1 MRELLA
7 GGQTR
12 AGSSAEVNYPYE
24 PNAHAHLLSRTGS
37 SVLGGSLCAIAF
49 SRKYRYV
56 SSTLRGDLAVLS
68 ERPFRFLLLA
78 RTASLFGSAVA
89 LGALPF
95 AVLGM
100 RGGSATVLG
109 LVLGA
114 RSLAQVALLL
124 FGGVLADR
132 LPKSRSRLMAGSEV
146 LAFASQGL
154 AATLFITGAAKPA
167 EIIVLAAA
175 GGSASALFG
184 PAAKGLVPQLA
195 NGPRLQSANVLLRL
209 SYNVTTV
216 TGTALGGV
224 LVVTVGAG
232 WALSAD
238 AITFAVSA
246 VLLAGIRVR
255 HPLPGRTAP
264 ASGSSVRTDLTD
276 GWREFTSRPWVYL
289 VSVQFAIVNGGFGML
304 NVLGPVIARQ
314 HMGGAAAWAALLA
327 AKSAGM
333 MIGSVLVARIRPRFP
348 VRTAILATFG
358 SLPPVFLF
366 AAGAPVWLVG
376 ALMLVNGVTVDIF
389 DVLFDTALQT
399 HVPREAL
406 SRIASY
412 DAAGAYT
419 LGPLGTMLAGPLS
432 EAIGESGA
440 LYGAG
445 ALMILAV
452 ITTLASRS
460 VRRLPAEATTSAAP
474 APASLGANGTRNPG
488 STSRWSTCAPS

>member
-1 MRELLA
+1 M
-7 GGQTR
+7 
-12 AGSSAEVNYPYE
+12 
-24 PNAHAHLLSRTGS
+24 
-37 SVLGGSLCAIAF
+37 
-49 SRKYRYV
+49 

-68 ERPFRFLLLA
+68 EQPFLFLFLA
-78 RTASLFGSAVA
+78 RTVSLFGSAVA

-100 RGGSATVLG
+100 HGGSATVLG

-132 LPKSRSRLMAGSEV
+132 RPQSRSRLMAGSDV

-154 AATLFITGAAKPA
+154 TATLFITGAARPA
-167 EIIVLAAA
+167 QIIVLAAVSGA
-175 GGSASALFG
+175 ASALFG
-184 PAAKGLVPQLA
+184 PAAKGLVPQLVD
-195 NGPRLQSANVLLRL
+195 GPRLQSANVLLRL
-209 SYNVTTV
+209 SYNTTSV
-216 TGTALGGV
+216 IGTALGGV
-224 LVVTVGAG
+224 LVVTIGAG

-238 AITFAVSA
+238 AITFGVSA
-246 VLLAGIRVR
+246 VLLAGIRLR
-255 HPLPGRTAP
+255 QPLASGTAPASGRMAP
-264 ASGSSVRTDLTD
+264 ASGSSVRADLAG
-276 GWREFTSRPWVYL
+276 GWREFTSRPWMCL

-304 NVLGPVIARQ
+304 NVLGPVIAEQ
-314 HMGGAAAWAALLA
+314 HMGGPAAWAGLLA

-333 MIGSVLVARIRPRFP
+333 IVGSLLVARIRPRFP
-348 VRTAILATFG
+348 VRTAVLATFG
-358 SLPPVFLF
+358 SLPPIFLF

-389 DVLFDTALQT
+389 EVLFDTAMQT

-412 DAAGAYT
+412 DAASAYT

-432 EAIGESGA
+432 EAIGASGS

-445 ALMILAV
+445 ALMTLAA
-452 ITTLASRS
+452 ITTFASRS
-460 VRRLPAEATTSAAP
+460 VRQLPAEVTASAVP
-474 APASLGANGTRNPG
+474 TRASLMKPPPPA
-488 STSRWSTCAPS
+488 A

>member
-1 MRELLA
+1 
-7 GGQTR
+7 
-12 AGSSAEVNYPYE
+12 
-24 PNAHAHLLSRTGS
+24 
-37 SVLGGSLCAIAF
+37 
-49 SRKYRYV
+49 V

-68 ERPFRFLLLA
+68 EQPFLFLFLA
-78 RTASLFGSAVA
+78 RTVSLFGSAVA

-100 RGGSATVLG
+100 HGGSATVLG

-132 LPKSRSRLMAGSEV
+132 RPQSRSRLMAGSDV

-154 AATLFITGAAKPA
+154 TATLFITGAARPA
-167 EIIVLAAA
+167 QIIVLAAVSGA
-175 GGSASALFG
+175 ASALFG
-184 PAAKGLVPQLA
+184 PAAKGLVPQLVD
-195 NGPRLQSANVLLRL
+195 GPRLQSANVLLRL
-209 SYNVTTV
+209 SYNTTSV
-216 TGTALGGV
+216 IGTALGGV
-224 LVVTVGAG
+224 LVVTIGAG

-238 AITFAVSA
+238 AITFGVSA
-246 VLLAGIRVR
+246 VLLAGIRLR
-255 HPLPGRTAP
+255 QPLASGTAPASGRMAP
-264 ASGSSVRTDLTD
+264 ASGSSVRADLAG
-276 GWREFTSRPWVYL
+276 GWREFTSRPWMCL

-304 NVLGPVIARQ
+304 NVLGPVIAEQ
-314 HMGGAAAWAALLA
+314 HMGGPAAWAGLLA

-333 MIGSVLVARIRPRFP
+333 IVGSLLVARIRPRFP
-348 VRTAILATFG
+348 VRTAVLATFG
-358 SLPPVFLF
+358 SLPPIFLF

-389 DVLFDTALQT
+389 EVLFDTAMQT

-412 DAAGAYT
+412 DAASAYT

-432 EAIGESGA
+432 EAIGASGS

-445 ALMILAV
+445 ALMTLAA
-452 ITTLASRS
+452 ITTFASRS
-460 VRRLPAEATTSAAP
+460 VRQLPAEVTASAVP
-474 APASLGANGTRNPG
+474 TRASLMKPPPPA
-488 STSRWSTCAPS
+488 A

>member
-1 MRELLA
+1 
-7 GGQTR
+7 
-12 AGSSAEVNYPYE
+12 
-24 PNAHAHLLSRTGS
+24 
-37 SVLGGSLCAIAF
+37 
-49 SRKYRYV
+49 V

-68 ERPFRFLLLA
+68 EQPFLFLFLA
-78 RTASLFGSAVA
+78 RTVSLFGSAVA

-100 RGGSATVLG
+100 HGGSATVLG

-132 LPKSRSRLMAGSEV
+132 RPKSRSRLMAGSDV

-154 AATLFITGAAKPA
+154 AAALFITGAARPA
-167 EIIVLAAA
+167 EIIVLAAVNGA
-175 GGSASALFG
+175 ASALFG
-184 PAAKGLVPQLA
+184 PAAQGLVPQLVD
-195 NGPRLQSANVLLRL
+195 GPRLQPANVLLRL
-209 SYNVTTV
+209 SYNTTSV
-216 TGTALGGV
+216 IGTALGGV
-224 LVVTVGAG
+224 LVVTIGAG
-232 WALSAD
+232 WALSVD

-255 HPLPGRTAP
+255 HPMPSRTVP
-264 ASGSSVRTDLTD
+264 ASGSSFRADLAG
-276 GWREFTSRPWVYL
+276 GWREFTSRPWVCL
-289 VSVQFAIVNGGFGML
+289 VSMQFAIVNGGFGML
-304 NVLGPVIARQ
+304 NVLGPVIAEQ
-314 HMGGAAAWAALLA
+314 HMGGAVAWAGLLA

-333 MIGSVLVARIRPRFP
+333 IAGSLLVARIRPRFP
-348 VRTAILATFG
+348 VRTAVLATFG

-389 DVLFDTALQT
+389 EVLFDTALQT
-399 HVPREAL
+399 HVPGEAL

-412 DAAGAYT
+412 DAASAYT

-432 EAIGESGA
+432 AAIGQSGS

-445 ALMILAV
+445 VLMTLAA
-452 ITTLASRS
+452 IATFASRS
-460 VRRLPAEATTSAAP
+460 VRELPAEATASAAP
-474 APASLGANGTRNPG
+474 ARASLR
-488 STSRWSTCAPS
+488 SRRRLPPEFLTEPSVSSQRDPNSAHL

>member
-1 MRELLA
+1 M
-7 GGQTR
+7 
-12 AGSSAEVNYPYE
+12 SS
-24 PNAHAHLLSRTGS
+24 
-37 SVLGGSLCAIAF
+37 I
-49 SRKYRYV
+49 
-56 SSTLRGDLAVLS
+56 LRGDLAVLS
-68 ERPFRFLLLA
+68 ERPFLSLFLA
-78 RTASLFGSAVA
+78 RTVSLSGSAVA

-100 RGGSATVLG
+100 HGGSAAVLG

-132 LPKSRSRLMAGSEV
+132 LPKSRSRLMAGSDV
-146 LAFASQGL
+146 LAFVSQGL
-154 AATLFITGAAKPA
+154 AATLFITGTARPA
-167 EIIVLAAA
+167 QIIVLAAA
-175 GGSASALFG
+175 GGAASALFG

-195 NGPRLQSANVLLRL
+195 DGPRLQSANVLLRL
-209 SYNVTTV
+209 SDNTTGV
-216 TGTALGGV
+216 IGTALGGV
-224 LVVTVGAG
+224 LVVTIGPG

-238 AITFAVSA
+238 ALTFAASA

-255 HPLPGRTAP
+255 HPLPGRAAP
-264 ASGSSVRTDLTD
+264 ASGSSVRADLAG
-276 GWREFTSRPWVYL
+276 GWREFTSRPWVCL

-314 HMGGAAAWAALLA
+314 HMGGAAAWAGLLA

-333 MIGSVLVARIRPRFP
+333 IVGSLLAARIRPRFP
-348 VRTAILATFG
+348 VRMAILASFG

-389 DVLFDTALQT
+389 EVLFDTALQT
-399 HVPREAL
+399 HVPGEAL
-406 SRIASY
+406 SRIASF
-412 DAAGAYT
+412 DAASAYT

-432 EAIGESGA
+432 EIIGGPGA

-445 ALMILAV
+445 MLMALATV
-452 ITTLASRS
+452 TTFASRP
-460 VRRLPAEATTSAAP
+460 VRQLPAEAPASTAPARASLKKPLPDPSGAGPVTAVAAGASAAP
-474 APASLGANGTRNPG
+474 AATMSSP
-488 STSRWSTCAPS
+488 